1 MRRTWFL
8 LSVVS
13 VLASAQFPLLAHA
26 KPAANQANKPVSVTV
41 ATEAGGLRAGANAAA
56 NAAAKAA
63 AKPAVTKSAA
73 TKTGAKKA
81 GAAKPCYAK
90 PVQLL
95 RVRGAVVEPRELSL
109 AMCNGAP
116 NPSALD
122 SLSVV
127 ARPRDVERPLLP
139 EIRAYRAR
147 PLAVTKAG
155 AKIKI
160 TAKNVHKYRDPM
172 FVTEKVM
179 RVQPGLLARLQKVAN
194 RYPGKVIE
202 IISGYRP
209 DARDTSRHHHGFALD
224 MRVAGVTRE
233 KLRDFLRT
241 FEETGVGYY
250 PNSFF
255 VHMDVRDTKGYWV
268 DRSGPGEAADYGP
281 WPAPTKQDTDRVR
294 DSVLKDALA
303 AVSEL
308 GKPVVHSG
316 SDRRTAMA
324 GNAVPSRAV
333 PIKDRVGDPEQEERG
348 DNMRQDEVAKVREEA
363 RRALQDL

>member
-1 MRRTWFL
+1 MRRSWFL

-13 VLASAQFPLLAHA
+13 VLASAQLPLLAHA
-26 KPAANQANKPVSVTV
+26 KPATNQANKPVSVTV

-56 NAAAKAA
+56 KAAATKPAASKSAAAKPGAKKAA
-63 AKPAVTKSAA
+63 AKL
-73 TKTGAKKA
+73 
-81 GAAKPCYAK
+81 CYAK

-109 AMCNGAP
+109 TMCNGAP

-147 PLAVTKAG
+147 PLAVTKTG

-209 DARDTSRHHHGFALD
+209 DARDTSRHHHGSALD
-224 MRVAGVTRE
+224 MRVAGITRE

-281 WPAPTKQDTDRVR
+281 WPAPTKQDNDRVR

-303 AVSEL
+303 AVAEL
-308 GKPVVHSG
+308 GKPVVKSS